1 MQKFIALKS
10 GVRLIKGETY
20 EGTIVD
26 GYVVIPE
33 VGTFYLDLFKPVKK
47 YPYIGKFVSGKLVLF
62 LGRHQTLDAAVGVVL
77 KLGHSTD
84 NDSVGMFYET
94 WAEDAFEP
102 LADNQAAEEASDIL
116 AMYKY
121 LKGN

>member
-10 GVRLIKGETY
+10 GVRLIQGETY

-47 YPYIGKFVSGKLVLF
+47 YPYIGKLGSGKLVLF
-62 LGRHQTLDAAVGVVL
+62 LGRHPEFDAAVGVVL
-77 KLGHSTD
+77 KPGHSTD
-84 NDSVGMFYET
+84 DSVGMFCET

-102 LADNQAAEEASDIL
+102 LADNQAAEEARDIL

>member
-10 GVRLIKGETY
+10 GVRLIQGETY

-47 YPYIGKFVSGKLVLF
+47 YPYIGKLESGKLVLF
-62 LGRHQTLDAAVGVVL
+62 LGRHPEFDASVGVVL
-77 KLGHSTD
+77 KPGHSTD
-84 NDSVGMFYET
+84 DPAGMFYEA

>member
-10 GVRLIKGETY
+10 GVRLIQGETY

-26 GYVVIPE
+26 GYAVIPK
-33 VGTFYLDLFKPVKK
+33 VGTFCLDLFKPVKK
-47 YPYIGKFVSGKLVLF
+47 YPYIGKLGSGKLVLF
-62 LGRHQTLDAAVGVVL
+62 LGRHPEFDASVGVVL
-77 KLGHSTD
+77 KPGHSTD
-84 NDSVGMFYET
+84 DPVGMFYET